1 MYKIYQILNKKRY
14 IMSTTPLT
22 LEEIYNL
29 AFKVLRDNGCD
40 EFNAKNVAETVTN
53 AERDG
58 SVSHGLFRIPGYI
71 ASLKSNK
78 VKKDAR
84 PSNIFLTQNAIR
96 VEGDYGFAPSAIK
109 VGMPALIETTNKH
122 GVGVLTITNTHHFA
136 ALWHETEAL
145 AENNLIG
152 IACTAYKPS
161 VAPAGAKKPLF
172 GTNPI
177 SFAWPRK
184 NKTPVVY
191 DMATSTM
198 AMGEVQVAARDG
210 HKVPFGTGLNKNGD
224 KTDNPSE
231 IANGGVLLTFGDY
244 KGSAIAMMIELLAA
258 GLVGDLFS
266 FEAKEADNNDGGP
279 ARGGEFIMA
288 LSPKLIAGD
297 NWNEHAEKF
306 FEQMKSLDGVRL
318 PGERRHKNRLDKGQ
332 RQINSQLIEK
342 INSL

>member
-1 MYKIYQILNKKRY
+1 MNTTSLELNKIYDLAYNVLKKH
-14 IMSTTPLT
+14 
-22 LEEIYNL
+22 
-29 AFKVLRDNGCD
+29 GCD
-40 EFNAKNVAETVTN
+40 EFNADLVATTVTH

-58 SVSHGLFRIPGYI
+58 SVSHGLFRIPGYVS
-71 ASLKSNK
+71 SLKSKK
-78 VKKDAR
+78 VNGVSR
-84 PSNIFLTQNAIR
+84 PSNKFLTQNAIR
-96 VEGDYGFAPSAIK
+96 VEGDLGFAPVAIR
-109 VGMPALIETTNKH
+109 VGLPELVKTTNKH

-136 ALWHETEAL
+136 ALWHETEFL

-177 SFAWPRK
+177 SFSWPRK
-184 NKTPVVY
+184 NNTPVVF

-210 HKVPFGTGLNKNGD
+210 HKVPFGTGLDKEGN
-224 KTDNPSE
+224 KTDDPSL

-266 FEAKEADNNDGGP
+266 FEAKEEDNNDGGP

-288 LSPKLIAGD
+288 LSPELIAGE

-306 FEQMKSLDGVRL
+306 FLQMKSLDGVRL
-318 PGERRHKNRLDKGQ
+318 PGERRHRNRLDKGP
-332 RQINSQLIEK
+332 RQINSQLIDK

>member
-1 MYKIYQILNKKRY
+1 
-14 IMSTTPLT
+14 MSETSLT
-22 LEEIYNL
+22 LEEIYKL
-29 AFKVLRDNGCD
+29 ALNTLKINGCD
-40 EFNAKNVAETVTN
+40 EYNAEAVATTVTY

-58 SVSHGLFRIPGYI
+58 SVSHGLFRIPGYV
-71 ASLKSNK
+71 AALKSKK
-78 VKKDAR
+78 VKGDAR
-84 PSNIFLTQNAIR
+84 PKNTFLSQNAIR
-96 VEGDYGFAPSAIK
+96 VDGDYGFAPTAIK
-109 VGMPALIETTNKH
+109 VGIPALVKITKKH

-145 AENNLIG
+145 AEENLIG

-210 HKVPFGTGLNKNGD
+210 HKVPFGTGLDKDGN
-224 KTDNPSE
+224 KTDDPQA

-266 FEAKEADNNDGGP
+266 FEAQKVDNNDGGP
-279 ARGGEFIMA
+279 ARGGEFIMS
-288 LSPKLIAGD
+288 LSPELIAGE

-306 FEQMKSLDGVRL
+306 FKELSSMDGVRL
-318 PGERRHKNRLDKGQ
+318 PGQRRHNNRNDEGPRK
-332 RQINSQLIEK
+332 INSELIEK
-342 INSL
+342 IKNL